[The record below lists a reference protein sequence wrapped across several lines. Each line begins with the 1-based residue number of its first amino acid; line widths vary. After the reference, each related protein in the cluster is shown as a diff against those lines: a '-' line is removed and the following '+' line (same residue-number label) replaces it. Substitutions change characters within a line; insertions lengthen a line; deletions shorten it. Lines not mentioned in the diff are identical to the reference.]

1 MATILEFRTSGEEGA
16 SPRSRRRRGRTA
28 EIVIFPG
35 VRYER
40 WREPEPAGEASMPRA
55 PRDVLKLVD

>member
-1 MATILEFRTSGEEGA
+1 
-16 SPRSRRRRGRTA
+16 
-28 EIVIFPG
+28 VIFPG

-40 WREPEPAGEASMPRA
+40 WREAELKAEASKPIT

>member
-1 MATILEFRTSGEEGA
+1 MG
-16 SPRSRRRRGRTA
+16 

-40 WREPEPAGEASMPRA
+40 WRDAEPKAEASKPVT
-55 PRDVLKLVD
+55 PRDVLKLVE

>member
-1 MATILEFRTSGEEGA
+1 MAIILEFRA
-16 SPRSRRRRGRTA
+16 SRDEMAPRPRRSRSRSA

-40 WREPEPAGEASMPRA
+40 WRESDSKTDPAKVMAV
-55 PRDVLKLVD
+55 RDVLKIAD

>member
-1 MATILEFRTSGEEGA
+1 MATILEFRA
-16 SPRSRRRRGRTA
+16 SHDEAASRPRRRRGRTA

-40 WREPEPAGEASMPRA
+40 WRDGDAKTEAGKNNVS
-55 PRDVLKLVD
+55 RDVLKLVE

>member
-1 MATILEFRTSGEEGA
+1 MATILEFRA
-16 SPRSRRRRGRTA
+16 SHDEASSRPSRRRTRTA

-40 WREPEPAGEASMPRA
+40 WRDGEAKSEA
-55 PRDVLKLVD
+55 GKASVSRDVLKLVE

>member
-1 MATILEFRTSGEEGA
+1 MATILQFRASDEEAA
-16 SPRSRRRRGRTA
+16 SRSRRRKGRSA

-40 WREPEPAGEASMPRA
+40 WRDAEPSKETSKPGT